1 MPSIWLL
8 NYPYQMNVSAPHTA
22 ICPTLDTEVLTVL
35 AGTTRPLTGREV
47 ARLTGRTSH
56 GGVLGVLNRLTEHGL
71 VDRREAGRALLFT
84 LNHEHLAAP
93 AVDVL
98 AGMRTELFE
107 RIRATVA
114 VWEIAP
120 IHLSVFGSTAR
131 GDGNTESDIDLFVVR
146 PDAVQE
152 EDARWRAQV
161 DELAEQIQR
170 WTGNHAGIA
179 EASGG
184 ELVELRSTQ
193 PPIVAELRSDAIAL
207 SGPDIQDLLEQL

>member
-1 MPSIWLL
+1 
-8 NYPYQMNVSAPHTA
+8 MNVAAPHTA

-56 GGVLGVLNRLTEHGL
+56 GGVLDVLNRLTEHGL
-71 VDRREAGRALLFT
+71 VDRQEAGRALLFT

-107 RIRATVA
+107 RMRRAVA
-114 VWEIAP
+114 AWEIAP
-120 IHLSVFGSTAR
+120 IHVSVFGSTAR
-131 GDGNTESDIDLFVVR
+131 GDGNTESDIDLFIVR
-146 PDAVQE
+146 PGAIEQD
-152 EDARWRAQV
+152 DTGWRAQV
-161 DELAEQIQR
+161 DELAGQIQR

-179 EASGG
+179 EASAD
-184 ELVELRSTQ
+184 ELAELHSTQ
-193 PPIVAELRSDAIAL
+193 PPIVAELRSDTIVL
-207 SGPDIQDLLEQL
+207 SGPDVRDLLEGS